1 MTAQKEI
8 PYNYDTFV
16 RSTAVTDL
24 HFPGG
29 PPPGETAPD
38 FELPNVRGGCF
49 RLSEHRGKEPV
60 LLTFGSIT

>member
-1 MTAQKEI
+1 MTAQTETS
-8 PYNYDTFV
+8 YNYDTFV
-16 RSTAVTDL
+16 RSSAEEDL

-29 PPPGETAPD
+29 PRPGEIAPD

-49 RLSEHRGKEPV
+49 RLSTRRGKQPV

>member
-1 MTAQKEI
+1 MTPQNE

-16 RSTAVTDL
+16 RSSAEKDF

-29 PPPGETAPD
+29 PHPGETAPD
-38 FELPNVRGGCF
+38 FELPNIHGGQL
-49 RLSEHRGKEPV
+49 RLSEHRGKPV

>member
-1 MTAQKEI
+1 MTPQTD

-16 RSTAVTDL
+16 RSSAREHL

-29 PPPGETAPD
+29 PRPGEMAPD
-38 FELPNVRGGCF
+38 FELPDVHGGSF
-49 RLSEHRGKEPV
+49 RLNEHRGRPV

>member
-1 MTAQKEI
+1 MTGQM
-8 PYNYDTFV
+8 PYNYDTFT
-16 RSTAVTDL
+16 RSMEDEAV

-29 PPPGETAPD
+29 PKPGEMAPD

-49 RLSEHRGKEPV
+49 RLSVHRGKEPV